1 MIESG
6 FRSVNAAKTSR
17 AFVAQLQ
24 QSKQIA
30 LSLRNSYPY
39 ATLNCLD
46 FPAAQA
52 LLLRNRNCSSA
63 I

>member
-17 AFVAQLQ
+17 AFVAQPQ
-24 QSKQIA
+24 QNKQIA
-30 LSLRNSYPY
+30 LPLRNSYAA

-46 FPAAQA
+46 FSAAQA
-52 LLLRNRNCSSA
+52 LPH
-63 I
+63 